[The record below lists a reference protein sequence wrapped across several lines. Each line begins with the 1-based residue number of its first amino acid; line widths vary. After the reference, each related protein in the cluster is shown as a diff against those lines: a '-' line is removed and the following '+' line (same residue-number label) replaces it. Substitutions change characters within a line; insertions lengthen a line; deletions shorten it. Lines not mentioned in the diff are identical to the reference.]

1 MLIDLLMLTLESIH
15 PVHPVHPVHPA
26 DWTCFEI
33 HKHRGIVASQL
44 SVPQDSSA
52 PHPGLLALLQD
63 HWVTSQDFKST
74 AQMQFLL
81 RIILRHGHLCKCFRS
96 FGLHV
101 HHQRHAVLICF
112 HYLLYVS
119 LPGFC
124 NCFFL
129 RPQQLHEVLGTIF
142 TLILRS
148 LLCYSEL
155 RLLNAQ
161 DARDD
166 WISREMRVRVMHVVP
181 RCLSKNVNHLLLRS
195 GTKSRLLRE

>member
-96 FGLHV
+96 FALHV
-101 HHQRHAVLICF
+101 HHQRHAVLIICF
-112 HYLLYVS
+112 QLFS
-119 LPGFC
+119 LPSLR
-124 NCFFL
+124 FFTMFL
-129 RPQQLHEVLGTIF
+129 QFLFPPASAIAWSSWHNLYSHPQKP
-142 TLILRS
+142 S
-148 LLCYSEL
+148 LLQWAQAPECSRCSR
-155 RLLNAQ
+155 RLDFTR
-161 DARDD
+161 DACACDTC
-166 WISREMRVRVMHVVP
+166 SA
-181 RCLSKNVNHLLLRS
+181 
-195 GTKSRLLRE
+195 